1 MKRTYRTVIVL
12 IPIIVLLIVGVSIWR
27 FQHIKNQETDPQK
40 VLKNTPSQPNILSTN
55 DNKTQT
61 TPEKNE
67 IDTDVDVKSAKKTED
82 LDAIITSEETDDSS
96 NLIANKIGDISEKP
110 DISPEEAAA
119 QKEFEEAQLEYDAAY
134 AELKPVLKAKPID
147 FDAIGV
153 VNKKIRKATERRL
166 AALENLAVYSD
177 EAFDELLA
185 TITQQEEAKRIMEEI
200 TTDTEF
206 TSKSI
211 QDLRKTLEDF
221 KTMTTEERKR
231 ALEKLT
237 EVLKE

>member
-1 MKRTYRTVIVL
+1 MKRTYRIVIVL
-12 IPIIVLLIVGVSIWR
+12 IPIIVILIGVSIWR
-27 FQHIKNQETDPQK
+27 FQHIKNQETDPKK
-40 VLKNTPSQPNILSTN
+40 VYRNTPSQPNILSTN

-67 IDTDVDVKSAKKTED
+67 SNTDVDIKSVKKTED
-82 LDAIITSEETDDSS
+82 LDEIVTSEETDDSS
-96 NLIANKIGDISEKP
+96 NPMANTIGDIPEKP

-119 QKEFEEAQLEYDAAY
+119 QKEFEEAQTEYDAAY

-153 VNKKIRKATERRL
+153 VNEKIRKAAERRL

-185 TITQQEEAKRIMEEI
+185 TITRQEEAKRIMDEI
-200 TTDTEF
+200 PTDTESI
-206 TSKSI
+206 SKSI

-237 EVLKE
+237 EVLNE

>member
-1 MKRTYRTVIVL
+1 MQRTSRTVIVL

-27 FQHIKNQETDPQK
+27 FQHIKNQKTDPQK
-40 VLKNTPSQPNILSTN
+40 IFRNTPSQPNILSTN

-61 TPEKNE
+61 TSEKNE
-67 IDTDVDVKSAKKTED
+67 SDADVDFKSEKKTKD
-82 LDAIITSEETDDSS
+82 LDENITSEETDDSS
-96 NLIANKIGDISEKP
+96 NPIVNTIGDISEKP

-153 VNKKIRKATERRL
+153 VNEKIRKATERRL
-166 AALENLAVYSD
+166 TALENLAVYSD

-185 TITQQEEAKRIMEEI
+185 TITRKEEAKRIMDEI
-200 TTDTEF
+200 TTDTESI
-206 TSKSI
+206 SKSI

-237 EVLKE
+237 EVLSE